1 MPVTMGVKLDEET
14 RDRLKRLGEA
24 KKRSAHWL
32 MKTAIEEYLQREE
45 SYEQERREDLR
56 RWEEYQQTGE
66 HITNEAMMEWLDEL
80 ERDS

>member
-1 MPVTMGVKLDEET
+1 MI
-14 RDRLKRLGEA
+14 
-24 KKRSAHWL
+24 SCN

-66 HITNEAMMEWLDEL
+66 YITNEAMMDWLDEL